1 MGAGMSGNY
10 SNTKGANSSNS
21 APIKSTSDL
30 QYSQQKTEGY
40 LLNPYHPVGAAKAK
54 FMKDVLGYTQSDSKI
69 FHENVTKSI
78 LGKTPTISETTQYG
92 VKHTY
97 HTTLIGK
104 NGQSVS
110 AKVVVVIQKDHGHV
124 TYKIV
129 TVYPD

>member
-1 MGAGMSGNY
+1 MGAGMSGSY
-10 SNTKGANSSNS
+10 SNTKGANNNSS

-30 QYSQQKTEGY
+30 QYSKQKTEGY
-40 LLNPYHPVGAAKAK
+40 LLNPNHPVGSAKAK
-54 FMKDVLGYTQSDSKI
+54 FMKDVLGYTQRDSKL

-78 LGKTPTISETTQYG
+78 LGKTPTKTETTQYR

-124 TYKIV
+124 TYKII

>member
-1 MGAGMSGNY
+1 M
-10 SNTKGANSSNS
+10 
-21 APIKSTSDL
+21 
-30 QYSQQKTEGY
+30 
-40 LLNPYHPVGAAKAK
+40 LNPDHPVGSAKAK
-54 FMKDVLGYTQSDSKI
+54 FMKDVLGYSPSDSKL

-78 LGKTPTISETTQYG
+78 IGKTPSKTETTQYG

-110 AKVVVVIQKDHGHV
+110 AKVVVVIQKDHGQV
-124 TYKIV
+124 TYKII

>member
-1 MGAGMSGNY
+1 MGAGTSGNY
-10 SNTKGANSSNS
+10 SNTKGASNS
-21 APIKSTSDL
+21 NTAPIKNTSDL

-40 LLNPYHPVGAAKAK
+40 LLNPNHPVGAAKAK
-54 FMKDVLGYTQSDSKI
+54 FMKDVLGYTQSDSKL

-78 LGKTPTISETTQYG
+78 LGKTPTKSETTQYG

-97 HTTLIGK
+97 RTTLVGK
-104 NGQSVS
+104 SGQRVS

-124 TYKIV
+124 TYKII